1 MIKNIYSVFDKKAQ
15 LFCAPFYS
23 VNDQTALRD
32 FTRAANDQDS
42 DINRYSLDYSLY
54 YIGSFDDE
62 SGHISTDVQR
72 RHVADA
78 FQLVAPPE
86 VSQNALSDDPPIQ
99 PRAVG

>member
-15 LFCAPFYS
+15 LFCAPFCS
-23 VNDQTALRD
+23 VNDHTALRD
-32 FTRAANDQDS
+32 FTYAANDPTT
-42 DINRYSLDYSLY
+42 DIHRYSLDYSLY
-54 YIGSFDDE
+54 YVGSFDDE

-86 VSQNALSDDPPIQ
+86 VPENALSDDPPIQ
-99 PRAVG
+99 SRSVG